1 MMGDDD
7 LWLEGDPFDHP
18 SWQEAERRVRDR
30 ECGIHYFGKDWL
42 TCPLWWARSVLAV
55 AQSPQ
60 QTVVGLLLYEHTRT
74 DRFVPIPT
82 RLFAEFGIKR
92 QRKYRMLAN
101 LEEVGLIKVERGNGR
116 TLRVRLVWPPPTANL
131 ST

>member
-1 MMGDDD
+1 MGDKD

-30 ECGIHYFGKDWL
+30 ECGIRYFAEGWV
-42 TCPLWWARSVLAV
+42 TCPLWWFDGVLAV
-55 AQSPQ
+55 ARSPEQ
-60 QTVVGLLLYEHTRT
+60 MAIGLLLYGHVQT

-92 QRKYRMLAN
+92 QSKYRILAR
-101 LEEVGLIKVERGNGR
+101 LEAVGLIEIERGNGR
-116 TLRVRLVWPPPTANL
+116 TLRVRLVLPPR
-131 ST
+131 S